1 MKVHES
7 HDLSSSI
14 SLSATFTVLA
24 YHWRLRL
31 DEQNHGV
38 FSLFTWQS
46 FKFSGK
52 KKLCL
57 GLTCFPH
64 TYMEH
69 TLTPGTTRLF
79 FLFKVFHIDL
89 FIKLANFGLLHL

>member
-38 FSLFTWQS
+38 FS
-46 FKFSGK
+46 FKFSGKKK